1 MARPCYKKVAV
12 YAVQDFFIYR
22 ARFSYA
28 EQAQYVERA
37 SLGRE
42 REAEESIR
50 PEGSGLTVK

>member
-12 YAVQDFFIYR
+12 YAVEDFFI
-22 ARFSYA
+22 FSYA
-28 EQAQYVERA
+28 EKAQYVERA